1 MSEPRTGR
9 RIFWIEAI
17 VVAVIVVV
25 AAALILP
32 AIQQAREAAR
42 RTQSRNNLKQLG
54 LALQNYHDTFEL
66 LPPGG
71 TFANDGTPNQS
82 WTVSLSPYLSSSP
95 LYNLINMNRPW
106 DDPVNFD
113 LMTGHP
119 LSIDTAF
126 RDPSVLDDRTAA
138 GLPAVHYAPN
148 QWLMYRNSSVSLTD
162 ITDWEHTLLMAD
174 AFGAYAGFGDPIN
187 WRDATLQYR
196 TSPIGFGHTNRTIG
210 THVLFADGR
219 VEFVSPSVAPTITA
233 SYAGP
238 KSLKPAPELTAPRPE
253 PYRGPEQPPV
263 KYLYTYRGG
272 RDLMRFQLSADGV
285 VLDVQFGVVE
295 SEHRRNADWKL
306 RFVSFARDMPIEHVT
321 VAGMLAADELRPFLE
336 LPQLKTLDL
345 TDAKIE
351 GDAAAILGAAPQIT
365 VSGAE

>member
-71 TFANDGTPNQS
+71 TFASDGTPHQS

-95 LYNLINMNRPW
+95 LYNFIDMNRPW

-113 LMTGHP
+113 LMTGRP

-126 RDPSVLDDRTAA
+126 RDPSVLADKTAA

-148 QWLMYRNSSVSLTD
+148 QWLMHRNSSVRLKD
-162 ITDWEHTLLMAD
+162 LPDLEHTLLMAD

-187 WRDATLQYR
+187 WRDATLQYW
-196 TSPIGFGHTNRTIG
+196 TSPKGFGHTRRTTG

-219 VEFVSPSVAPTITA
+219 VEIVSPSVALTITA
-233 SYAGP
+233 TYAGP
-238 KSLKPAPELTAPRPE
+238 RSVKPAPELTAQRPE
-253 PYRGPEQPPV
+253 PYRGPAQPPV

-272 RDLMRFQLSADGV
+272 RDLMRFQLSADGL
-285 VLDVQFGVVE
+285 VLDAHFGVVE
-295 SEHRRNADWKL
+295 SAQRRNADWEL
-306 RFVSFARDMPIEHVT
+306 RFVSFARDIPIQHVT
-321 VAGMLAADELRPFLE
+321 VTGMLTADELRPFLE

-345 TDAKIE
+345 TGAKIE
-351 GDAAAILGAAPQIT
+351 GDATAILGTAPQIE
-365 VSGAE
+365 VSGAP

>member
-1 MSEPRTGR
+1 MSETRTGR

-25 AAALILP
+25 IAALILP

-54 LALQNYHDTFEL
+54 LALENYHDTFEL

-71 TFANDGTPNQS
+71 TFASDGTPYQS

-95 LYNLINMNRPW
+95 LYNCINMNRPW

-113 LMTGHP
+113 LMTGRP

-126 RDPSVLDDRTAA
+126 RDPSVLADRTAA

-148 QWLMYRNSSVSLTD
+148 QWLMHRNSSVRLKD
-162 ITDWEHTLLMAD
+162 LPDLGHMLLMAD
-174 AFGAYAGFGDPIN
+174 AFGGYAGFGDPIN

-196 TSPIGFGHTNRTIG
+196 TSPIGFGHTSRMLG

-219 VEFVSPSVAPTITA
+219 VEFVSPSVAQTITA
-233 SYAGP
+233 AYAGP
-238 KSLKPAPELTAPRPE
+238 ESLKPAPELTAQRPE
-253 PYRGPEQPPV
+253 PYRGPAEPPL
-263 KYLYTYRGG
+263 KYLYTCRGG
-272 RDLMRFQLSADGV
+272 RDLMRFQLSTDGV
-285 VLDVQFGVVE
+285 VLDANFGIVE
-295 SEHRRNADWKL
+295 SAHRRNAAWIT
-306 RFVSFARDMPIEHVT
+306 RFVSFARDQPIQHVT
-321 VAGMLAADELRPFLE
+321 VTGMLAADELRPFLN
-336 LPQLKTLDL
+336 LPRLKSLDL
-345 TDAKIE
+345 QEAQMK
-351 GDAAAILGAAPQIT
+351 GDVAAVLAGAPHVEVIG
-365 VSGAE
+365 VP